1 MTCLISQASFFP
13 EQDLH
18 VLPTPAPIP
27 GLPLGERFLSKLT
40 PVCGALLGAVP
51 VKQIL
56 GRNLDSAM
64 LLDVARNY
72 VADVNATL
80 PFCIPKA
87 YDHMCLSRCKLAVQ
101 RAQGHYAKQRQTFRA
116 CLPTSDA
123 ALAAWHSKTSAEAH
137 HVLAVLA
144 GTDVEVLRTEL
155 DASLLQLHSEIEGQN
170 QEASRVAALLLL
182 ESLYARC
189 EQQVLSGDISSL
201 EMYELERNKVR
212 REFEAQSRDLAQY
225 TVRTVN
231 NSVCCK
237 CLPVSS

>member
-116 CLPTSDA
+116 CLPTSHEA
-123 ALAAWHSKTSAEAH
+123 PQQSQGEGAQHRTPSGCVHVAGLARTWPVPMALE
-137 HVLAVLA
+137 
-144 GTDVEVLRTEL
+144 
-155 DASLLQLHSEIEGQN
+155 
-170 QEASRVAALLLL
+170 
-182 ESLYARC
+182 
-189 EQQVLSGDISSL
+189 
-201 EMYELERNKVR
+201 
-212 REFEAQSRDLAQY
+212 
-225 TVRTVN
+225 
-231 NSVCCK
+231 
-237 CLPVSS
+237 P